1 LRRCAACLLAL
12 LVAPAECSRVI
23 AATAYVSDQ
32 LILGVYAQQN
42 QGGERLAT
50 LHSGASVETLA
61 SNGDYTQVRTVDGV
75 TGWVK
80 STFLVSREPAAARVK
95 ELEDELSR
103 TRATT
108 PALAEAAAHS
118 EAQRLQQALAASE
131 AQVAAL
137 RASIPPAR
145 GAPTRADAVAA
156 ITRGL
161 WRYALGAVPALGLG
175 FWWGWTSLARRIR
188 KKFGGIKVY

>member
-1 LRRCAACLLAL
+1 MRRRTACLLAL
-12 LVAPAECSRVI
+12 LVAPAESGRVL

-32 LILGVYAQQN
+32 LILGVYAQQD

-61 SNGDYTQVRTVDGV
+61 SSGDYTQVRTVDGV

-80 STFLVSREPAAARVK
+80 STFLVTREPAAARVK

-118 EAQRLQQALAASE
+118 EAQRLQQALQASQAE
-131 AQVAAL
+131 VASL
-137 RASIPPAR
+137 RASMPPVQA
-145 GAPTRADAVAA
+145 APNRAAAVAA
-156 ITRGL
+156 FTREAG
-161 WRYALGAVPALGLG
+161 RYALAAVPALALG
-175 FWWGWTSLARRIR
+175 FWWGYSSLARRIR

>member
-1 LRRCAACLLAL
+1 MRRCAACLLAL
-12 LVAPAECSRVI
+12 LFAPAEFGRAL

-32 LILGVYAQQN
+32 LILGVYAEQD

-50 LHSGASVETLA
+50 LHSGASVETLT
-61 SNGDYTQVRTVDGV
+61 SSGDYTQVRTVDGV

-108 PALAEAAAHS
+108 PALAEAAALS
-118 EAQRLQQALAASE
+118 EAQRLQQALAASQAE
-131 AQVAAL
+131 VASLRAAL
-137 RASIPPAR
+137 PPPR
-145 GAPTRADAVAA
+145 QAPTGAA
-156 ITRGL
+156 ALAAMTREF
-161 WRYALGAVPALGLG
+161 WRYAAAAAPALALG
-175 FWWGWTSLARRIR
+175 YWWGYSALARRIR